1 MSSQTIDTKE
11 IGERTLLVVPHTHW
25 DREWYLTFQQF
36 RMKLVATVDA
46 VLDIMERDPGYAR
59 FLLDGQTIILDDYL
73 EVRPENAARLQGL
86 AREGRILVGPWY
98 IQPDEFLV
106 SGESLVRNLLRG
118 RKMARDYGGAMN
130 VGYVPDTF
138 GHIAQLPQILRGF
151 GMETAVFWRGVG
163 PEMTGDFRWLAP
175 DGEAVHVVWLRD
187 GYGNA
192 ANLPIDG
199 EQLTRRAREIAARW
213 NADNAYVLLM
223 NGSDHLPPQAE
234 LPEMMRQANE
244 RLSADHLRLQ
254 IGTLPEYISHLSADT
269 SVLPEYQGELRSSYR
284 APLLPAT
291 LSARVW
297 LKQRN
302 ATCEA
307 ALSRWAE
314 PVSALAWIL
323 GADYPAGFLDLAWKL
338 LLQNQPHDSICG
350 CSIDQVHAEMLPRYD
365 QSEQVATTL
374 TNAGLQFVA
383 GKIKTRGAANAIPV
397 MIFNPGP
404 GPRTEVVEVETLA
417 PFQRLRVTD
426 DAGAA
431 VPSEARLAEA
441 EEIYRADLDRHGMRE
456 MMAQAGDGHIAGYTI
471 SELAVAHDE
480 GSAMATVLTTLLE
493 TGEPDMEKLAAD
505 RARLEELTQNAE
517 ITTYRVVARLAP
529 LAVIRLLARDVP
541 AYGWRVFHVGPAD
554 TEPPEAF
561 AGAVVATNETLENA
575 LLRISVDRADGSLT
589 LYDKRT
595 GQTYSGLNGIEDGG
609 DIGDLYTYCPPA
621 TDTLISSPAAPPGIE
636 LVDASPLRAT
646 LRVTRRYDL
655 PVSADVNRAI
665 RADETATCEIV
676 SDVTLAAL
684 SPRLDIQTTIH
695 NGARDHR
702 LRALFPTPY
711 PITSASAEDTYAVIN
726 RPARFESASTK
737 NWVEQPVN
745 AHPQKRFVDVS
756 DGAHGLAILNHG
768 LAEYEIVS
776 REKGDAVAV
785 TLLRSVGWLSRGDLT
800 TRNGHAGPMLA
811 TPGGQGL
818 GVQTARYAILPH
830 AGDWQTEGAVLREAQ
845 PFEAPLRALPMEQRD
860 GELPA
865 SWSFVRATP
874 DVIAI
879 SAIKRAESGD
889 GLIVRLYNPGDQP
902 QETALSLGAPLVD
915 VREVRMDEEPL
926 DDEGR
931 GEIELSGNEARLI
944 VGAGQIRTL
953 RCNVHREG
961 T

>member
-1 MSSQTIDTKE
+1 MTDQTA
-11 IGERTLLVVPHTHW
+11 ERTLLVVPHTHW

-73 EVRPENAARLQGL
+73 EVRPENAARLQRL

-118 RKMARDYGGAMN
+118 RKMAREYGGAMN

-163 PEMTGDFRWLAP
+163 PEMTGDFRWSAP
-175 DGEAVHVVWLRD
+175 DGEEVRVVWLHD

-192 ANLPIDG
+192 ANLPMDD
-199 EQLTRRAREIAARW
+199 EQLARRAREIAARW
-213 NADNAYVLLM
+213 SANSAYVLLM

-254 IGTLPEYISHLSADT
+254 IGTLPEYISHLPADT
-269 SVLPEYQGELRSSYR
+269 SGLQTHEGELRSSYR

-302 ATCEA
+302 AACEA

-314 PVSALAWIL
+314 PVSALAWTL

-365 QSEQVATTL
+365 QSEQVATAL
-374 TNAGLQFVA
+374 TSAGLQFLA
-383 GKIKTRGAANAIPV
+383 GKVETRGPANAIPV
-397 MIFNPGP
+397 MVFNPGP

-417 PFQRLRVTD
+417 PFQRLQVTAD
-426 DAGAA
+426 TGAT
-431 VPSEARLAEA
+431 VPFEARLAEA
-441 EEIYRADLDRHGMRE
+441 EEIYRADLDREGMRD
-456 MMAQAGDGHIAGYTI
+456 MMAQAGDGRIAGYTI
-471 SELAVAHDE
+471 SDLAVAHDE
-480 GSAMATVLTTLLE
+480 DSAMATVQATLLE
-493 TGEPDMEKLAAD
+493 SGEPDIEKLAAD
-505 RARLEELTQNAE
+505 SARLEQLAQSDE
-517 ITTYRVVARLAP
+517 ITTYRVVARMAP
-529 LAVIRLLARDVP
+529 LAVIRLLARDVL
-541 AYGWRVFHVGPAD
+541 AYGWRVYQVGPAD
-554 TEPPEAF
+554 AEIPSESFP
-561 AGAVVATNETLENA
+561 GAVVASDDTLEND
-575 LLRISVDRADGSLT
+575 LLRVSVDRAVGSLT
-589 LYDKRT
+589 LHDKRT
-595 GQTYSGLNGIEDGG
+595 GQIYTRLNSIEDGG

-621 TDTLISSPAAPPGIE
+621 VDRLISHPAAPPVIG
-636 LVDASPLRAT
+636 LVDSSPARAT
-646 LRVTRRYDL
+646 LRVTRHYDL
-655 PVSADVNRAI
+655 PISADITRAK
-665 RADETATCEIV
+665 RADETTPCEIV

-684 SPRLDIQTTIH
+684 SPRVDIQTTIH
-695 NGARDHR
+695 NVAEDHR
-702 LRALFPTPY
+702 LRALFPAPF
-711 PITSASAEDTYAVIN
+711 PSTSASAEDTYTVIN

-737 NWVEQPVN
+737 GWVEQPVN

-768 LAEYEIVS
+768 LAEYEIVR
-776 REKGDAVAV
+776 REGGDAVAV

-818 GVQTARYAILPH
+818 GMQTARYAILPH
-830 AGDWQTEGAVLREAQ
+830 AGDWQAYGAVLREAQ
-845 PFEAPLRALPMEQRD
+845 ALEAPLRALPAEQRD
-860 GELPA
+860 GDLPA
-865 SWSFVRATP
+865 SWSFVHVTP
-874 DVIAI
+874 DAVAI

-902 QETALSLGAPLVD
+902 QETALTFGAPLAD
-915 VREVRMDEEPL
+915 VREVRLDEEPL
-926 DDEGR
+926 DDDGQ
-931 GEIELSGNEARLI
+931 GGIEFSGNEARLTLR
-944 VGAGQIRTL
+944 AGQIRTL
-953 RCNVHREG
+953 RCTVHREG

>member
-1 MSSQTIDTKE
+1 MTDQTA
-11 IGERTLLVVPHTHW
+11 ERTLLVVPHTHW
-25 DREWYLTFQQF
+25 DREWYLTFQRF
-36 RMKLVATVDA
+36 RMKLVATVDS

-73 EVRPENAARLQGL
+73 EVRPENAARLQRL

-106 SGESLVRNLLRG
+106 SGESLIRNLLRG
-118 RKMARDYGGAMN
+118 RRMARDYGGAMN

-138 GHIAQLPQILRGF
+138 GHIAQLPQILSGF

-163 PEMTGDFRWLAP
+163 PEMTGDFRWQAA
-175 DGEAVHVVWLRD
+175 DGEAVRVVWLRD

-192 ANLPIDG
+192 ANLPMDG
-199 EQLTRRAREIAARW
+199 EQLARRAQEIAARW

-244 RLSADHLRLQ
+244 RLSSDHLRLQ
-254 IGTLPEYISHLSADT
+254 IGTLPEYISHLPADT
-269 SVLPEYQGELRSSYR
+269 SALSDYQGELRSSYR

-314 PVSALAWIL
+314 PVSALAWTL

-365 QSEQVATTL
+365 QSEQVAEAL
-374 TNAGLQFVA
+374 TSASLQYIA
-383 GKIKTRGAANAIPV
+383 GKIKTRGPANAIPV
-397 MIFNPGP
+397 MVFNPGP
-404 GPRTEVVEVETLA
+404 GPRTEIVEVEALA
-417 PFQRLRVTD
+417 PFQRLRMTD

-431 VPSEARLAEA
+431 VPFEARLAEA
-441 EEIYRADLDRHGMRE
+441 EEIYRADLDREGMRE

-471 SELAVAHDE
+471 SELAVAHDK
-480 GSAMATVLTTLLE
+480 GSAMATVAATLLE

-505 RARLEELTQNAE
+505 SARLEQFTQNTE
-517 ITTYRVVARLAP
+517 ISMYRVVARMAP

-554 TEPPEAF
+554 TEPSSEAF
-561 AGAVVATNETLENA
+561 AGAVAAIADVLEND
-575 LLRISVDRADGSLT
+575 LLRVSVDRADGSLT
-589 LYDKRT
+589 LHDKRT
-595 GQTYSGLNGIEDGG
+595 GQAFSGLNSIEDGG

-621 TDTLISSPAAPPGIE
+621 ADSLISSPAAPLVVE
-636 LVDASPLRAT
+636 LVDSSPLRAT

-655 PVSADVNRAI
+655 PVSADITRAK
-665 RADETATCEIV
+665 RADDTAACEII

-684 SPRLDIQTTIH
+684 SPRVDIQTTIH
-695 NGARDHR
+695 NVAEDHR
-702 LRALFPTPY
+702 LRALFPTPF
-711 PITSASAEDTYAVIN
+711 PITSASAEDTYTVLN
-726 RPARFESASTK
+726 RPARFETSSTK
-737 NWVEQPVN
+737 GWVEQPVN

-768 LAEYEIVS
+768 LAEYEIVG
-776 REKGDAVAV
+776 REGGDAVAV

-800 TRNGHAGPMLA
+800 TRNGHAGPMIA

-818 GVQTARYAILPH
+818 GAQTVRYAILPH
-830 AGDWQTEGAVLREAQ
+830 AGDWQTDGAVLREAQ
-845 PFEAPLRALPMEQRD
+845 AFDAPLRALPTEQHD
-860 GELPA
+860 GDLPA
-865 SWSFVRATP
+865 SWSFVQVTP
-874 DVIAI
+874 DAVAI
-879 SAIKRAESGD
+879 SAIKRAESGE

-902 QETALSLGAPLVD
+902 QEAALAFGVPLAGVSK
-915 VREVRMDEEPL
+915 VRLDEEPL
-926 DDEGR
+926 DDDGR
-931 GEIELSGNEARLI
+931 GEIEFSGNGARLS
-944 VGAGQIRTL
+944 VGAGQIGTL

>member
-1 MSSQTIDTKE
+1 MTDQSA
-11 IGERTLLVVPHTHW
+11 ERTLLVVPHTHW

-36 RMKLVATVDA
+36 RMKLVTTVDA
-46 VLDIMERDPGYAR
+46 VLDIMERDPGYTR

-73 EVRPENAARLQGL
+73 EVRPENAPRLQRL

-106 SGESLVRNLLRG
+106 SGESLIRNLLRG
-118 RKMARDYGGAMN
+118 RKMAREYGGAMN

-151 GMETAVFWRGVG
+151 GMQAAVFWRGVG
-163 PEMTGDFRWLAP
+163 PEMTGDFLWRAP
-175 DGEAVHVVWLRD
+175 DGEAVRVVWLRD

-192 ANLPIDG
+192 ANLPMDG
-199 EQLTRRAREIAARW
+199 EQLAQRAREIAARW
-213 NADNAYVLLM
+213 SAENTYVLLM
-223 NGSDHLPPQAE
+223 NGSDHLPPQPE

-244 RLSADHLRLQ
+244 WLTADHLRLQ
-254 IGTLPEYISHLSADT
+254 IGTLPEYISHLPADT
-269 SVLPEYQGELRSSYR
+269 SGLQTHEGELRSSYR

-302 ATCEA
+302 ATCET

-314 PVSALAWIL
+314 PVSALAWTL

-365 QSEQVATTL
+365 QSEQVASAL
-374 TNAGLQFVA
+374 TSMGLQFIAEKVE
-383 GKIKTRGAANAIPV
+383 TRGATSAIPV
-397 MIFNPGP
+397 MVFNSGP

-417 PFQRLRVTD
+417 PFQRLRVTN
-426 DAGAA
+426 DAGET
-431 VPSEARLAEA
+431 VSFEARLAEA
-441 EEIYRADLDRHGMRE
+441 EEIYRADLDRQGMRE

-471 SELAVAHDE
+471 SELAVTHDE
-480 GSAMATVLTTLLE
+480 GSATATVLTTLLE
-493 TGEPDMEKLAAD
+493 AGEPDMEKLAAD
-505 RARLEELTQNAE
+505 SARLEQLTQNAE
-517 ITTYRVVARLAP
+517 IATYRVVARMAP

-541 AYGWRVFHVGPAD
+541 AYGWRVFHLGPAD
-554 TEPPEAF
+554 TELSSKAF
-561 AGAVVATNETLENA
+561 AGAVVASDDTLEND
-575 LLRISVDRADGSLT
+575 LLRISVDRVDGSLT

-595 GQTYSGLNGIEDGG
+595 GQTYRGVNSIEDGG

-621 TDTLISSPAAPPGIE
+621 TDTLVRHPVAPPVIE
-636 LVDASPLRAT
+636 QVDVSPLRAM

-655 PVSADVNRAI
+655 PVSADVTRAK
-665 RADETATCEIV
+665 RADETATCAIV
-676 SDVTLAAL
+676 SDVALAAH

-695 NGARDHR
+695 NLARDHR
-702 LRALFPTPY
+702 LRALFPAPF
-711 PITSASAEDTYAVIN
+711 PVASAAAEDTYSVVT
-726 RPARFESASTK
+726 RPARLESSSTK
-737 NWVEQPVN
+737 GWVEQPVN

-776 REKGDAVAV
+776 REGGDAVAV

-818 GVQTARYAILPH
+818 GVQTARYAIVPH
-830 AGDWQTEGAVLREAQ
+830 AGDWQTEGAILREAQ
-845 PFEAPLRALPMEQRD
+845 AFEAPLRALPTEQRD
-860 GELPA
+860 GDLPV
-865 SWSFVRATP
+865 SWSFVQVAP
-874 DVIAI
+874 DAVAI
-879 SAIKRAESGD
+879 SAIKRAESGE
-889 GLIVRLYNPGDQP
+889 GLIVRLCNPGDQP
-902 QETALSLGAPLVD
+902 QETVLTFGAPLTD
-915 VREVRMDEEPL
+915 AREVRLDEEPL
-926 DDEGR
+926 DDNVR
-931 GEIELSGNEARLI
+931 GGVAFSGTEARLTMR
-944 VGAGQIRTL
+944 AGQIRTL
-953 RCNVHREG
+953 RCTMRREG

>member
-1 MSSQTIDTKE
+1 MTDQTA
-11 IGERTLLVVPHTHW
+11 ERTLLVVPHTHW

-73 EVRPENAARLQGL
+73 EVCPENAARLQRL

-106 SGESLVRNLLRG
+106 SGESLIRNLLRG
-118 RKMARDYGGAMN
+118 RRMAREYGGAMN

-151 GMETAVFWRGVG
+151 DMETAVFWRGVG
-163 PEMTGDFRWLAP
+163 PEMTGDFRWRAP
-175 DGEAVHVVWLRD
+175 DGEEVRVVWLRD

-192 ANLPIDG
+192 ANLPMDG
-199 EQLTRRAREIAARW
+199 EQLARRAREIAARW
-213 NADNAYVLLM
+213 NADNACVLLM
-223 NGSDHLPPQAE
+223 NGSDHLSPQTE

-254 IGTLPEYISHLSADT
+254 IGTLPEYISHLPADT
-269 SVLPEYQGELRSSYR
+269 SALPEYQGELRSSYR

-314 PVSALAWIL
+314 PVSALAWTL

-365 QSEQVATTL
+365 QSEQVAEAL
-374 TNAGLQFVA
+374 TSAGLQFIA
-383 GKIKTRGAANAIPV
+383 DKIETSGPANAIRV
-397 MIFNPGP
+397 MVFNSGLGP
-404 GPRTEVVEVETLA
+404 CTEVVEVETLA

-431 VPSEARLAEA
+431 VSFEARLAEA
-441 EEIYRADLDRHGMRE
+441 EEIYRADLDREGMRE

-471 SELAVAHDE
+471 SELAVSHDD
-480 GSAMATVLTTLLE
+480 GSAMATVQVTLLE
-493 TGEPDMEKLAAD
+493 SGEPDMEKLAAD
-505 RARLEELTQNAE
+505 SARLEQLTQSDE
-517 ITTYRVVARLAP
+517 ITTYRVVARMAP

-541 AYGWRVFHVGPAD
+541 AYGWRVFHVGLAEM
-554 TEPPEAF
+554 EPVSESF
-561 AGAVVATNETLENA
+561 SGTVVASDDTLEND
-575 LLRISVDRADGSLT
+575 LLRVSVDRADGSLT

-595 GQTYSGLNGIEDGG
+595 GQTWTRLNTIEDGG

-621 TDTLISSPAAPPGIE
+621 TDTLISHPAASPVVE

-646 LRVTRRYDL
+646 LRVMRRYDL
-655 PVSADVNRAI
+655 PVSADVNRAK
-665 RADETATCEIV
+665 RADQTTACEIV
-676 SDVTLAAL
+676 SEVTLAAL
-684 SPRLDIQTTIH
+684 SSRVDIQTTIH
-695 NGARDHR
+695 NAAQDHR
-702 LRALFPTPY
+702 LRALFPTPF
-711 PITSASAEDTYAVIN
+711 PVTSASAEDTYTVVN

-737 NWVEQPVN
+737 GWVEQPVN

-776 REKGDAVAV
+776 REGGDAVAV

-818 GVQTARYAILPH
+818 GMQTACYAILPH
-830 AGDWQTEGAVLREAQ
+830 AGDWQAYGAVLREAQ
-845 PFEAPLRALPMEQRD
+845 AFEAPLRALPAEQRD
-860 GELPA
+860 GDLPT
-865 SWSFVRATP
+865 SWSFVHVTP
-874 DVIAI
+874 DAVAI

-902 QETALSLGAPLVD
+902 QETALTFGAPLAD
-915 VREVRMDEEPL
+915 VREVRLDEEPL
-926 DDEGR
+926 DDDGR
-931 GEIELSGNEARLI
+931 GGIEFSGNEARLTMR
-944 VGAGQIRTL
+944 AGQIRTL
-953 RCNVHREG
+953 RCNVPREG

>member
-1 MSSQTIDTKE
+1 MSSQTVETKE
-11 IGERTLLVVPHTHW
+11 IGERTLLVAPHTHW

-46 VLDIMERDPGYAR
+46 VLDIMERDPGYSR

-73 EVRPENAARLQGL
+73 EVRSENAARLQRL

-118 RKMARDYGGAMN
+118 RRMARDYGGAMN

-163 PEMTGDFRWLAP
+163 PEMTSDFCWLAP
-175 DGEAVHVVWLRD
+175 DGEAVRVVWLRD

-192 ANLPIDG
+192 ANLPMDG
-199 EQLTRRAREIAARW
+199 EQLARRAREIAARW
-213 NADNAYVLLM
+213 NADNTYALLM

-234 LPEMMRQANE
+234 LPETMRQANE
-244 RLSADHLRLQ
+244 RLQADHLRLQ

-269 SVLPEYQGELRSSYR
+269 SDLQTHEGELRSSYR

-314 PVSALAWIL
+314 PVSALAWLL

-365 QSEQVATTL
+365 QSEQVASAL
-374 TNAGLQFVA
+374 TSAGLQFIA
-383 GKIKTRGAANAIPV
+383 GKIKTRGPANAIPV
-397 MIFNPGP
+397 MVFNPGP

-441 EEIYRADLDRHGMRE
+441 EEIYRADLDRQGMRE

-480 GSAMATVLTTLLE
+480 GSAMVTVLTTLLE
-493 TGEPDMEKLAAD
+493 TGEPDMEKLSAD
-505 RARLEELTQNAE
+505 SARLTELTQRDD
-517 ITTYRVVARLAP
+517 ITTYRVVARMAP

-541 AYGWRVFHVGPAD
+541 AYGWRVFHIGPPD
-554 TEPPEAF
+554 MGLSSKVF
-561 AGAVVATNETLENA
+561 AGAVVASDGTLEND
-575 LLRISVDRADGSLT
+575 LVRISVDRADGSLT
-589 LYDKRT
+589 LHDKRT

-621 TDTLISSPAAPPGIE
+621 TDTLISRPATPPVVE
-636 LVDASPLRAT
+636 LVDSSPLRAT

-655 PVSADVNRAI
+655 PVSADVTRAK
-665 RADETATCEIV
+665 RTDETATCEIV

-684 SPRLDIQTTIH
+684 SPRVDIQTTTH
-695 NGARDHR
+695 NVAEDHR
-702 LRALFPTPY
+702 LRALFPAPF
-711 PITSASAEDTYAVIN
+711 PITSASAEDTYTVVK
-726 RPARFESASTK
+726 RPPRFESVSTK
-737 NWVEQPVN
+737 GWVEQPVN

-776 REKGDAVAV
+776 REGSDMVAV

-818 GVQTARYAILPH
+818 GVQTSRFAILPH
-830 AGDWQTEGAVLREAQ
+830 AGD
-845 PFEAPLRALPMEQRD
+845 
-860 GELPA
+860 
-865 SWSFVRATP
+865 
-874 DVIAI
+874 
-879 SAIKRAESGD
+879 
-889 GLIVRLYNPGDQP
+889 
-902 QETALSLGAPLVD
+902 
-915 VREVRMDEEPL
+915 
-926 DDEGR
+926 
-931 GEIELSGNEARLI
+931 
-944 VGAGQIRTL
+944 
-953 RCNVHREG
+953 
-961 T
+961 

>member
-1 MSSQTIDTKE
+1 MTDQTAA
-11 IGERTLLVVPHTHW
+11 RTLLVVPHTHW

-46 VLDIMERDPGYAR
+46 VLDIMERDPGYVR

-73 EVRPENAARLQGL
+73 EIRPEHAGRLQRL
-86 AREGRILVGPWY
+86 ARERRILVGPWY

-118 RKMARDYGGAMN
+118 RRMAREYGGAMN

-163 PEMTGDFRWLAP
+163 PEMTGDFRWRAS
-175 DGEAVHVVWLRD
+175 DGEEVRVVWLRD

-192 ANLPIDG
+192 ANLPMDG
-199 EQLTRRAREIAARW
+199 EQLARRARDIAARW
-213 NADNAYVLLM
+213 NVDNAYVLLM

-244 RLSADHLRLQ
+244 RLQDDHLRLQ
-254 IGTLPEYISHLSADT
+254 IGTLPEYISHLPADT
-269 SVLPEYQGELRSSYR
+269 SGLPDYQAELRSSYR

-302 ATCEA
+302 ATCEV

-314 PVSALAWIL
+314 PVSALAWTL
-323 GADYPAGFLDLAWKL
+323 GADYPAAFLDLAWKL

-365 QSEQVATTL
+365 QSEQVASAL
-374 TNAGLQFVA
+374 TSAGLQYIA
-383 GKIKTRGAANAIPV
+383 GKVETRGPANAIPV
-397 MIFNPGP
+397 MVFNPGP
-404 GPRTEVVEVETLA
+404 GQCTEVVEIETRA

-426 DAGAA
+426 ATGAA

-441 EEIYRADLDRHGMRE
+441 EEIYRADLDREGMRE
-456 MMAQAGDGHIAGYTI
+456 MIAQAGDGRIAGYTI

-493 TGEPDMEKLAAD
+493 TGEPDMAKLAAD
-505 RARLEELTQNAE
+505 SARLEQFTQSKE
-517 ITTYRVVARLAP
+517 IMTYRVVARMAP
-529 LAVIRLLARDVP
+529 LAVIRLLAHEAP
-541 AYGWRVFHVGPAD
+541 AYGWRVFHIGPAD
-554 TEPPEAF
+554 TEPSSEAF
-561 AGAVVATNETLENA
+561 AGAVVASDGTLEND
-575 LLRISVDRADGSLT
+575 LLRVSVNRADGSLT
-589 LYDKRT
+589 LHDKRT
-595 GQTYSGLNGIEDGG
+595 GQTYRGLNSIEDGG

-621 TDTLISSPAAPPGIE
+621 TDTLICHPATPPVIE

-655 PVSADVNRAI
+655 PVSADITRAT
-665 RADETATCEIV
+665 RADDTAACEII
-676 SDVTLAAL
+676 SAVTLAAL
-684 SPRLDIQTTIH
+684 SPHVDIQTTIH
-695 NGARDHR
+695 NAAQDHR
-702 LRALFPTPY
+702 LRALFPTSF
-711 PITSASAEDTYAVIN
+711 PITSASAEDTYTVVN

-737 NWVEQPVN
+737 GWVEQPVN
-745 AHPQKRFVDVS
+745 AHPQKRFVVVS
-756 DGAHGLAILNHG
+756 DAAHGLAILNHG
-768 LAEYEIVS
+768 LAEYEILN
-776 REKGDAVAV
+776 REGGDAVAV

-830 AGDWQTEGAVLREAQ
+830 AGDWQTEGVVLREAQ
-845 PFEAPLRALPMEQRD
+845 AFEAPLRALPTEQHA

-865 SWSFVRATP
+865 SWSFINVTP
-874 DVIAI
+874 DTVAI
-879 SAIKRAESGD
+879 SAIKRAESGE

-902 QETALSLGAPLVD
+902 QETVVAFGAPLAD
-915 VREVRMDEEPL
+915 VREVRLDEEPL
-926 DDEGR
+926 DDDGR
-931 GEIELSGNEARLI
+931 GAIEFSANEARLI

-953 RCNVHREG
+953 RCTVHREG